1 MHVLE
6 LEMERLKLELILIM
20 NALQTRIKATSQLTS
35 KCLQILADQVI
46 WHMLDDDREPFID
59 FALASTR
66 FIKHEAGD
74 GSTVNILEIGMV
86 QGFNL
91 QEGAKYPQ
99 LLGPDINEEKKKL
112 DSCHNE
118 KPIISMSWTVLNA
131 VGGIPIIKNAKLETQ
146 RLQLELEYAT
156 AKNLKAICSL
166 KKQIPKIPMS
176 KMVMSLMTYML
187 TINKT
192 ACLIVL
198 VILRCQVTIR
208 SCPAKPTKETYVKE
222 KQ

>member
-20 NALQTRIKATSQLTS
+20 NALQTRIKTTSQLTS

-91 QEGAKYPQ
+91 QKEPNILNYWV
-99 LLGPDINEEKKKL
+99 LILTRRRRN
-112 DSCHNE
+112 
-118 KPIISMSWTVLNA
+118 WTV
-131 VGGIPIIKNAKLETQ
+131 
-146 RLQLELEYAT
+146 
-156 AKNLKAICSL
+156 AIMKS
-166 KKQIPKIPMS
+166 P
-176 KMVMSLMTYML
+176 
-187 TINKT
+187 
-192 ACLIVL
+192 
-198 VILRCQVTIR
+198 
-208 SCPAKPTKETYVKE
+208 
-222 KQ
+222 

>member
-1 MHVLE
+1 
-6 LEMERLKLELILIM
+6 M

-166 KKQIPKIPMS
+166 KKQILKIPMS

-198 VILRCQVTIR
+198 VMLSCQVTIR

>member
-1 MHVLE
+1 MDLADASDFEGLDVRVHNLQQGIRDYRELLFSFDQKGADLNEEQKKYLHVLE

-146 RLQLELEYAT
+146 RLQLSWNMLP
-156 AKNLKAICSL
+156 LK
-166 KKQIPKIPMS
+166 
-176 KMVMSLMTYML
+176 T
-187 TINKT
+187 
-192 ACLIVL
+192 
-198 VILRCQVTIR
+198 
-208 SCPAKPTKETYVKE
+208 
-222 KQ
+222 

>member
-1 MHVLE
+1 
-6 LEMERLKLELILIM
+6 M

-99 LLGPDINEEKKKL
+99 LLGPDINERE
-112 DSCHNE
+112 E
-118 KPIISMSWTVLNA
+118 I
-131 VGGIPIIKNAKLETQ
+131 G
-146 RLQLELEYAT
+146 QL
-156 AKNLKAICSL
+156 
-166 KKQIPKIPMS
+166 P
-176 KMVMSLMTYML
+176 
-187 TINKT
+187 
-192 ACLIVL
+192 
-198 VILRCQVTIR
+198 
-208 SCPAKPTKETYVKE
+208 
-222 KQ
+222 